1 MSKPLNPLGTGCKL
15 NIHKTFKRRP
25 GRLLNVLCTFNL
37 RPVSTGLAASSET
50 YFEPSRTSSAELFC
64 ENS

>member
-37 RPVSTGLAASSET
+37 RPVSRGNGDLNNAFISEQSKLT
-50 YFEPSRTSSAELFC
+50 LLEVPWIL
-64 ENS
+64 